1 MVAERNKERERE
13 RGICSW
19 GRGLPV
25 EKIFFYFWIVL
36 KIASKDLLWLSH
48 CGRDWRAVGRA
59 ETGCHMLPAAV
70 ACFFAIPRSFSSLF
84 LSRFLLACNSRWATL
99 ISLVVLLLLLPTLSL
114 TVSNLASAIFNRTH
128 TYRFTYHTHTHIQ
141 YVYSPTDTLKRSP
154 FYCCSFTGRWHVINS
169 RLTWSNHII
178 FVLANLLFPLPSLPL
193 PLALFYTFAV
203 AFAVAA
209 LSKI

>member
-1 MVAERNKERERE
+1 MVREEERECR
-13 RGICSW
+13 RGDCSW

-70 ACFFAIPRSFSSLF
+70 ACFFAIPRSFSSLV

-114 TVSNLASAIFNRTH
+114 TVSNLASAIFNSTNAH
-128 TYRFTYHTHTHIQ
+128 IQIHIQ
-141 YVYSPTDTLKRSP
+141 YTHTDNTYTLPLTLSNVSP